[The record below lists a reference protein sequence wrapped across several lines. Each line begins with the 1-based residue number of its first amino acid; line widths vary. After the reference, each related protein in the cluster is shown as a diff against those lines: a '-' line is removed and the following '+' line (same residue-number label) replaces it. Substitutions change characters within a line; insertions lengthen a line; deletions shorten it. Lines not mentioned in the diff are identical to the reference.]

1 MELQNKRVVV
11 SSYCLE
17 RTDRHVFS
25 MARGL
30 RRLGSLGSSHR
41 VVELAPARDRVLSMR
56 IAATS
61 HSRSSSYPG

>member
-30 RRLGSLGSSHR
+30 RRLGSPGSSHG
-41 VVELAPARDRVLSMR
+41 VVELATVRD
-56 IAATS
+56 
-61 HSRSSSYPG
+61 